1 MIATERFSSL
11 DETIRA
17 IRHEYE
23 MENQTL
29 KDALTAAQIEKEI
42 AQTKMTDALRE
53 RDVYLRLATKLVTQ
67 FATVEQVFADA
78 KRIAIEH
85 AMLEAK
91 EGQPKEPAQS
101 ESPANPT
108 SSFDPSQPLT
118 PSDQAQIEEAL
129 KSGGGQ

>member
-29 KDALTAAQIEKEI
+29 KDSLTAATIEKEI

-91 EGQPKEPAQS
+91 ETQEPSRS
-101 ESPANPT
+101 ESPDHPL
-108 SSFDPSQPLT
+108 DPPLT
-118 PSDQAQIEEAL
+118 PADQEQIEDAL
-129 KSGGGQ
+129 SQLKGEGKPSS